1 MNFHT
6 AGKFGRGSL
15 DNKSRAINVYTITRE
30 STPSYFAGQWKL
42 LELKRRLD
50 KKLQTV

>member
-1 MNFHT
+1 MSFRT

-15 DNKSRAINVYTITRE
+15 DHKSRAINVHTITRE
-30 STPSYFAGQWKL
+30 NSPSYFAGQWKL